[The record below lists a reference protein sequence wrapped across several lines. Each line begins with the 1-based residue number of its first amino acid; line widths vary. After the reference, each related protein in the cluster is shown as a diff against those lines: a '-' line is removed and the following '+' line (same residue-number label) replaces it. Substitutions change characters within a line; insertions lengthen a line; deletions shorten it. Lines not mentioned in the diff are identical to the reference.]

1 MKTVNERQEK
11 LAAEKA
17 YKEHIHHT
25 KINTAAV
32 TDHILANIH
41 TLHVKL
47 HQYHWYVKGAN
58 FYSLHELFE
67 KLYNEK
73 ETWFDKIA
81 EHLLASESK
90 PASTTA
96 EFQQFTIISEDPSE
110 KYYSAEEMVL
120 QLVDDFRTNCEF
132 TVRALRLAQE
142 EADDALED
150 LLINYKDYLDVNI
163 WQLQAFVNK
172 DALEDDDYI
181 DND

>member
-1 MKTVNERQEK
+1 MTTVNERQEK
-11 LAAEKA
+11 LAAEQA

-25 KINTAAV
+25 KINAAAV
-32 TDHILANIH
+32 TDHVLANIH

-47 HQYHWYVKGAN
+47 HQYHWYVKGTN
-58 FYSLHELFE
+58 FYSLHEVFE
-67 KLYNEK
+67 KLY
-73 ETWFDKIA
+73 TWFDKIA
-81 EHLLASESK
+81 ERLLASGFK
-90 PASTTA
+90 LASTTT
-96 EFQQFTIISEDPSE
+96 EFQKFTTISEDLSE

-120 QLVDDFRTNCEF
+120 QLVEHFRSNREF
-132 TVRALRLAQE
+132 TIRAMRLAQE

-150 LLINYKDYLDVNI
+150 LLISYKDYLDVNI

>member
-1 MKTVNERQEK
+1 MTTVNERQEK

-25 KINTAAV
+25 KINAAAV
-32 TDHILANIH
+32 TDHVLANIH

-58 FYSLHELFE
+58 FYSLHGLFE
-67 KLYNEK
+67 KLYNEN

-81 EHLLASESK
+81 ERLLASGFK

-120 QLVDDFRTNCEF
+120 QLVEDFRTNREF

-150 LLINYKDYLDVNI
+150 LLISYKDYLDVNI

-172 DALEDDDYI
+172 DALQDDDYI